1 MDSSYITFLKKNG
14 VKSPQGYRTDDYEGD
29 DIPEGSVGVSFEEGV
44 MGETSPPSPDGEG
57 DPKGRDGGQ

>member
-1 MDSSYITFLKKNG
+1 MDFSYVSFLKRYG
-14 VKSPQGYRTDDYEGD
+14 VKSPQGYRIGDYEGD
-29 DIPEGSVGVSFEEGV
+29 DILEGSVGVSFEEGV